1 MGVTLFCNETRSG
14 NDTEQMTELSSEEF
28 DRLTVWQNMQSA
40 QRSLHHAR
48 LAINGR
54 EIVPEADVA
63 RHWLLITGIYSLLE
77 QSLKFLC
84 RLQDPAYVY
93 KEKGHNLYAVY
104 RQLPDK
110 HKQDLRRFFD
120 EYASFVGITGLDLDK
135 YLQEKG
141 GDKKRYE
148 YWRYFLIEQDL
159 KKLDQGQSHPF
170 YTDLMLEII
179 NGVLDIIRAH
189 IYQGQIMNNVSYRLE
204 REICLAPWS
213 SESDAAEVEA
223 WREENPCLIN
233 ACSRW
238 LRVGPL
244 EHHRSPFMRDWVER
258 TMTMSVEVDT
268 KFDQGIGRNSRL
280 GIAHDMA
287 IFKHRAKRSCLT
299 WDREKGRFVSRNH
312 LPEPIDDIRLQGE
325 WSLRWKTDQ
334 AVWTGRIRP
343 ALTEIPTRVGQ
354 YVRIGM
360 DGMLEDE
367 DGNQIGACG
376 LLSNDS
382 DRVGDLLVAMD
393 GKQVAEMPANLWMTS
408 GRHLTFVKT
417 DHDRELPDNR
427 YNDYRCITCQGT
439 GFCAECLGESEDDD
453 CKCISGRCCECKG
466 YGEDGQHLLAHVV
479 DPKPA

>member
-1 MGVTLFCNETRSG
+1 M
-14 NDTEQMTELSSEEF
+14 DELSPEQL

-84 RLQDPAYVY
+84 RLQDPAYIY
-93 KEKGHNLYAVY
+93 KEKGHNLYGVY
-104 RQLPDK
+104 QQLEEE

-141 GDKKRYE
+141 GDNKRYG

-159 KKLDQGQSHPF
+159 KKLDQGQSYPF

-189 IYQGQIMNNVSYRLE
+189 IHQGPIMNNVSYRLQ
-204 REICLAPWS
+204 REIRLAPGG
-213 SESDAAEVEA
+213 SESDTAEVKA

-244 EHHRSPFMRDWVER
+244 EHHRSPFLRDWVER
-258 TMTMSVEVDT
+258 TMSNSVEVDT
-268 KFDQGIGRNSRL
+268 KFDQARGRNAKL

-287 IFKHRAKRSCLT
+287 IFKHHAKRSCFT
-299 WDREKGRFVSRNH
+299 WDGEKGRFVSRNH
-312 LPEPIDDIRLQGE
+312 LPEPVDDIQLQGK
-325 WSLRWKTDQ
+325 WSLIWKTDQ
-334 AVWTGRIRP
+334 AVWTGRIRR
-343 ALTEIPTRVGQ
+343 ALTKIPTRVSQ
-354 YVRIGM
+354 CVSIGI

-367 DGNQIGACG
+367 GGNQVDAHG
-376 LLSNDS
+376 LLSDDDNQA
-382 DRVGDLLVAMD
+382 GDLLVEMN
-393 GKQVAEMPANLWMTS
+393 GKQVVEMAARLWTIS
-408 GRHLTFVKT
+408 GYDRLEFVKT
-417 DHDRELPDNR
+417 DHDRDLPDR
-427 YNDYRCITCQGT
+427 FYIDFQCITCQGT

-453 CKCISGRCCECKG
+453 CKCVSGRCFDCKG
-466 YGEDGQHLLAHVV
+466 YGEDGQHLLAQVAN
-479 DPKPA
+479 PKPAWMCLWPS